1 MNDHARIA
9 PTDIWDHDG
18 FTVGGFCAMADLGAF
33 ADMRAELVEGVIE
46 KTAPAHGEHSQS
58 NARILVRLANALRDD
73 VAIGVDL
80 MVLIDDHTVRG
91 ADIAVAHDRFSDRGA
106 VPGKALRLVVEIAD
120 TTLARDLIDK
130 SADYA
135 RAGVA
140 HYWIVDL
147 QSHVVHVK
155 SSPINGAY
163 AVTEI
168 VRFGEPL
175 AVPGTDK
182 TIVID

>member
-73 VAIGVDL
+73 VAIGVDESWDGFL
-80 MVLIDDHTVRG
+80 LGIAQGSPSLTPYPALDALIQQ
-91 ADIAVAHDRFSDRGA
+91 
-106 VPGKALRLVVEIAD
+106 L
-120 TTLARDLIDK
+120 
-130 SADYA
+130 
-135 RAGVA
+135 
-140 HYWIVDL
+140 
-147 QSHVVHVK
+147 
-155 SSPINGAY
+155 
-163 AVTEI
+163 
-168 VRFGEPL
+168 EPL
-175 AVPGTDK
+175 RIRA
-182 TIVID
+182 